1 MRSEGYC
8 SCRVCVCVCLL
19 SHISLLERLF
29 VLKTLSRTQRETKV
43 KQFVGF
49 SLKPLRC
56 RDPALPPLY
65 GHAYSRPFFSCT
77 RMRISR
83 VYTRMIHRRGFS
95 TLVLFIGSVCV
106 CLSVCLLS
114 HISPME
120 RLFVLKTLSRTQRAT
135 KVKKFVG
142 FSLKPLR
149 CRDPALP
156 PLYGHAY
163 SRPFFS
169 CTRMRISRV
178 YTRMI
183 HRRGFSTLVL
193 FILFL
198 VFRDLAIAAGAGF
211 FSLSRSETTSLCSC
225 WASSSDSEL
234 LLLWSFVGVYI
245 PEPQLY
251 ELGALVPVLEL
262 AAIFTPA
269 RDVTPFIPS
278 ILPIIPALCPSSRAP
293 YYSHFYASI
302 FGASL
307 ELGQWVYMYALTCMY

>member
-29 VLKTLSRTQRETKV
+29 VLKTLSRTQRE
-43 KQFVGF
+43 
-49 SLKPLRC
+49 
-56 RDPALPPLY
+56 
-65 GHAYSRPFFSCT
+65 
-77 RMRISR
+77 
-83 VYTRMIHRRGFS
+83 
-95 TLVLFIGSVCV
+95 
-106 CLSVCLLS
+106 
-114 HISPME
+114 
-120 RLFVLKTLSRTQRAT
+120 T

-193 FILFL
+193 FIAYMYNTIELHVCDWS
-198 VFRDLAIAAGAGF
+198 VF
-211 FSLSRSETTSLCSC
+211 
-225 WASSSDSEL
+225 
-234 LLLWSFVGVYI
+234 VYI
-245 PEPQLY
+245 IYTHTQS
-251 ELGALVPVLEL
+251 VMS
-262 AAIFTPA
+262 F
-269 RDVTPFIPS
+269 R
-278 ILPIIPALCPSSRAP
+278 
-293 YYSHFYASI
+293 
-302 FGASL
+302 
-307 ELGQWVYMYALTCMY
+307 